1 MVFAELFLAIKRTRW
16 APAHSQPCSLR
27 CVLGAGRVGWGAA
40 VLFWAVGGMPR
51 EGSDWPLYL
60 VVVLWV
66 TTGRAQVGYVTV
78 LMLSRPRDIMLVQS
92 AVIGAARHELA
103 PCWDSVRAV
112 SNLLLR
118 APSAT

>member
-1 MVFAELFLAIKRTRW
+1 MLVG
-16 APAHSQPCSLR
+16 APR
-27 CVLGAGRVGWGAA
+27 CVFGLWEACREWGS
-40 VLFWAVGGMPR
+40 
-51 EGSDWPLYL
+51 EWPLIL
-60 VVVLWV
+60 VVELWT

-92 AVIGAARHELA
+92 AVIGAARHPLA
-103 PCWDSVRAV
+103 PCWDSVRTV